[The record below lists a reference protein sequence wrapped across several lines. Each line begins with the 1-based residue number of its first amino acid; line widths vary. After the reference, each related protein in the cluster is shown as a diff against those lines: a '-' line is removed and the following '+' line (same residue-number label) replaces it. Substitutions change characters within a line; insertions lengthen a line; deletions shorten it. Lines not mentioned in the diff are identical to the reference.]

1 MMPPN
6 RYGQGTM
13 TITTH
18 SDDDSG
24 NVCGH
29 GIPQLAAFID
39 AVVAFVASQR
49 MIAADRIPGSVAAL
63 LQALNAA
70 GFARLAMF
78 RYSHVRWAGRRGRE
92 ASHG

>member
-13 TITTH
+13 TITTQT
-18 SDDDSG
+18 DDDSG
-24 NVCGH
+24 NACGH
-29 GIPQLAAFID
+29 GNPQLASFID
-39 AVVAFVASQR
+39 AVVAFPASLW
-49 MIAADRIPGSVAAL
+49 MIAADRTPGSVAAL

-92 ASHG
+92 PAHG